1 MKLNDL
7 HISDKAV
14 SKLQLFKAMEGNVI
28 ALKILKNEQLKEHST
43 KTPALLVCID
53 GNVIFENEHHK
64 KEILLSGDY
73 IFIEANVKHW
83 INAKMDSNLLL
94 IK

>member
-7 HISDKAV
+7 HISDKAI
-14 SKLQLFKAMEGNVI
+14 STLQLFKATEGNII

-53 GNVIFENEHHK
+53 GSAIV
-64 KEILLSGDY
+64 
-73 IFIEANVKHW
+73 
-83 INAKMDSNLLL
+83 
-94 IK
+94 

>member
-1 MKLNDL
+1 MKLNNL

-14 SKLQLFKAMEGNVI
+14 STLQLFKAMEGNVI

-53 GNVIFENEHHK
+53 GNVIFENENHK
-64 KEILLSGDY
+64 KEILLPGDY
-73 IFIEANVKHW
+73 IIIEANVKHW